1 MISPIL
7 GTGAP
12 LRADANLIL
21 QFVLGVALL
30 AGAVLARMKKYAAH
44 AICQTLVLLINAVAI
59 VCVMWPSFQHSVF
72 PRFPRRWLHAYYVWP
87 AVHGALG
94 AVAEVF
100 GLYIALVAGTKLVP
114 DKLKFRRWKFW
125 MRFEL
130 GFWWLVLLSGVGT
143 YLYWYTAF
151 PLP

>member
-1 MISPIL
+1 MISRII

-12 LRADANLIL
+12 VRADANLIL
-21 QFVLGVALL
+21 QFVLGATLL
-30 AGAVLARMKKYAAH
+30 VGAVLARMKKYAAH
-44 AICQTLVLLINAVAI
+44 AICQTLVLFINAVAI
-59 VCVMWPSFQHSVF
+59 ACVMWPSFQHSVF
-72 PRFPRRWLHAYYVWP
+72 PRLPRRWLHAYYVWP

-94 AVAEVF
+94 AVAEVCV
-100 GLYIALVAGTKLVP
+100 LYIALVAGTNLLP
-114 DKLKFRRWKFW
+114 EKLKFRRWKFW

-130 GFWWLVLLSGVGT
+130 GLWWLVLLSGVGT